1 MKLFDKR
8 DNFGFDMANKSFYC
22 SNIPK
27 KMFCGRIGAKFV
39 RITRENS
46 RTEDLSRTYNLLL
59 SRRLKQNGQMRKIK
73 FSLI

>member
-27 KMFCGRIGAKFV
+27 KMFCGSIGAKFV

-46 RTEDLSRTYNLLL
+46 RTEDLSRTYN
-59 SRRLKQNGQMRKIK
+59 
-73 FSLI
+73 